1 MTDDVR
7 TRILRAAVRCVGR
20 YGLSK
25 TSLEDVAR
33 EAEIGR
39 ATVYRYF
46 EGGRDQLI
54 AETIEFEVAT
64 FFRELAREVDDAP
77 DFPTRLERGLLFA
90 HRAVLDH
97 DVLQKVLD
105 TEPERL
111 LPHFTTAGPL
121 ILLALAA
128 YVEPLL
134 ADLELRDGMTPAEG
148 ADWLA
153 RMVLS
158 FIIGQGSWDLGDPDD
173 VRRLVRRHLLVG
185 VLADPDPAPADPG

>member
-7 TRILRAAVRCVGR
+7 TRILRAAVTCVGR

-33 EAEIGR
+33 EADVGR

-46 EGGRDQLI
+46 EGGRDQLL
-54 AETIEFEVAT
+54 AETISFEVTT
-64 FFRELAREVDDAP
+64 FFRRLALEVDDTP
-77 DFPTRLERGLLFA
+77 DFPTRMEKGLLFA
-90 HRAVLDH
+90 HRAVLEH
-97 DVLQKVLD
+97 EVLQKVLD

-111 LPHFTTAGPL
+111 LPHLTHRGAAHPAGARRVPR
-121 ILLALAA
+121 AA
-128 YVEPLL
+128 AASTWSCGRASP
-134 ADLELRDGMTPAEG
+134 RSPA

-158 FIIGQGSWDLGDPDD
+158 FIIGQGSWDLGDPDE
-173 VRRLVRRHLLVG
+173 VHRLVNDHLLVG
-185 VLADPDPAPADPG
+185 VLAPA

>member
-7 TRILRAAVRCVGR
+7 TRILRAAVTCVGR

-33 EAEIGR
+33 EADVGR

-46 EGGRDQLI
+46 EGGRDELL
-54 AETIEFEVAT
+54 AETISFEVAT
-64 FFRELAREVDDAP
+64 FFRRLALEVDDTP
-77 DFPTRLERGLLFA
+77 DFPTRLEKGLLFA
-90 HRAVLDH
+90 HRAVLEH
-97 DVLQKVLD
+97 EVLQKVLD

-111 LPHFTTAGPL
+111 LPHLTTAGPL
-121 ILLALAA
+121 ILLSLAA
-128 YVEPLL
+128 YLEPLL
-134 ADLELRDGMTPAEG
+134 ADVDLCEGLTPAAA

-158 FIIGQGSWDLGDPDD
+158 FIIGQGSWDLGDPDE
-173 VRRLVRRHLLVG
+173 VHRLVNDHLLVG
-185 VLADPDPAPADPG
+185 VLAPA